1 MVSYAQRK
9 IGMELCLEVLEIGTA
24 ILTLVAI
31 LLGIAGGM
39 MRNGGLI
46 MIAVC
51 LFVVVYVLTSIY
63 IPTVTPTP
71 K

>member
-9 IGMELCLEVLEIGTA
+9 IGMELCLEILEVGTA